1 MMNKI
6 IRAYK
11 AIKSEKYLIILL
23 PIALSLVPII
33 ILIKHLILLRFG
45 LIHSDRMGHF
55 ITDTALY
62 LIEKKKIECYSPNMT
77 WNDSQENTKI
87 LTEWKGYI

>member
-1 MMNKI
+1 MNKI

-11 AIKSEKYLIILL
+11 AIKYEKYLIIVL
-23 PIALSLVPII
+23 PIALLFVPII
-33 ILIKHLILLRFG
+33 ILIKNLVLLRFG

-62 LIEKKKIECYSPNMT
+62 LIQKKKLKKEKDY
-77 WNDSQENTKI
+77 
-87 LTEWKGYI
+87 

>member
-1 MMNKI
+1 MNKI

-11 AIKSEKYLIILL
+11 AIKQEKYLIILL

-62 LIEKKKIECYSPNMT
+62 LIEKKKIEKKKKLLDFLYFPKKNIKSTNKK
-77 WNDSQENTKI
+77 NVE
-87 LTEWKGYI
+87 